1 METLQ
6 SEAEILASLSADVER
21 HFAEIDDLAHGWE
34 HVQRVYTTA
43 LYLAEQEG
51 ANRFIVGVAALMHDL
66 GRTVDDD
73 EETPTHHADQSIIVA
88 RELLTNYNVP
98 TDVQQAILHAIAAHS
113 FSRGIQPLTV
123 EARVVRDADR
133 LDGLGAIGIV
143 RWAITGTL
151 RRNTQTKTY
160 HPTDPFAE
168 QHTPD
173 DRLYLLDHFFTKLL
187 ILQDTMATETGRI
200 LAQRRT
206 NFMKIYLAELREE
219 LNNR

>member
-88 RELLTNYNVP
+88 RELLTHYNVP
-98 TDVQQAILHAIAAHS
+98 TDVQQAILHAIASHS

-151 RRNTQTKTY
+151 RSHLQTKTY
-160 HPTDPFAE
+160 HPTDPFAR

-173 DRLYLLDHFFTKLL
+173 DLPEVAGFVV
-187 ILQDTMATETGRI
+187 
-200 LAQRRT
+200 
-206 NFMKIYLAELREE
+206 
-219 LNNR
+219 